1 MEADIS
7 GPQRKVVESSV
18 APLRPARGS
27 SGIALRG
34 DRTAPFRVRRV
45 WSAPAGHYLEAFY
58 LIDPETR
65 EVLFE
70 GPQRETLVLGL
81 QARTEIVD
89 EIREPIAL
97 EPGSYEAVF
106 VLGGVMGGT
115 LPVEAFA
122 ESERAA

>member
-1 MEADIS
+1 M
-7 GPQRKVVESSV
+7 
-18 APLRPARGS
+18 RG
-27 SGIALRG
+27 G
-34 DRTAPFRVRRV
+34 RTAPFRVRRT

-97 EPGSYEAVF
+97 EPGSYEIVF
-106 VLGGVMGGT
+106 VLGAVMGGT
-115 LPVEAFA
+115 LPVEAFT
-122 ESERAA
+122 ESEQAA